1 MDIPQERK
9 LITEIPGPKSRAL
22 FERRAAAIPPGVA
35 NIHPIVTARSS
46 GAIVEDVDG
55 NRLIDLATGI
65 SVLNVG
71 HTAPEVVAAAQRQL
85 ELDTHTCFHVTAN
98 EPYIE
103 LAERLNALMPI
114 DGPVKTMFAN
124 SGAEAVENA
133 VKIARKATGRSAV
146 VAFDHAF
153 HGRTL
158 MGMSLTAKVMPYKQ
172 GMGPFAPE
180 VYRLPFAYAYRWPSG
195 PERCAEEALAYAVDE
210 MHKHIGEDNI
220 ACVVLEPIQGEGGFV
235 VPAPGFVK
243 GIAEFCAANGIVF
256 IADEIQS
263 GIGRAGRWFAIEA
276 EDVRPDIVTSAK
288 SLGGGLPI
296 SAISG
301 RADLMDAVHVG
312 GLGGTYGGNPVAAA
326 AALAVLD
333 LIERDALLDRA
344 SVVGDTIMARLRVL
358 EERHPQ
364 VGEVRGRGAMC
375 AMELVEDPHTKEPLA
390 AGTMN
395 RIAEGALEGGVI
407 VLTAGTYGNVVRLL
421 PPLTIEEPLL
431 ADGLD
436 VLEGA
441 LGGHPPLLLLHGAN
455 CLTWLLGSIDSPA
468 RQAATPRLVGTAL
481 VPQATALNQVL
492 FQTTGIV
499 GPALAGLLIAATS
512 PTAAYTVDLVSY
524 AGLLLAAL
532 AMAPVPPEPS
542 VSGVRPTGLP
552 AVREGFTYVRRD
564 RLIQSTFVIDLIA
577 MIFGMPQA
585 LFPILAVTGGPKLGD
600 LEAGLV
606 AAAVSPTFSVIS
618 GGLACVVGAFACA
631 AAYPEL
637 RRYEAPRTAVP

>member
-9 LITEIPGPKSRAL
+9 LITEVPGPKSRAL

-35 NIHPIVTARSS
+35 NIHPIVTARAS

-103 LAERLNALMPI
+103 LAERLNALVPI

-220 ACVVLEPIQGEGGFV
+220 ACVVLEPIQGEGGFI

-243 GIAEFCAANGIVF
+243 GIADFCAANGIVF
-256 IADEIQS
+256 VADEIQS
-263 GIGRAGRWFAIEA
+263 GMGRAGRWFAIES

-344 SVVGDTIMARLRVL
+344 NVVGDTIMARLRAL
-358 EERHPQ
+358 EERHPR

-375 AMELVEDPHTKEPLA
+375 AMELVEDPDTKEPLA
-390 AGTMN
+390 GDTMN
-395 RIAEGALEGGVI
+395 RIARGALEGGVI

-441 LGGHPPLLLLHGAN
+441 
-455 CLTWLLGSIDSPA
+455 
-468 RQAATPRLVGTAL
+468 
-481 VPQATALNQVL
+481 
-492 FQTTGIV
+492 
-499 GPALAGLLIAATS
+499 
-512 PTAAYTVDLVSY
+512 VD
-524 AGLLLAAL
+524 AAL
-532 AMAPVPPEPS
+532 
-542 VSGVRPTGLP
+542 R
-552 AVREGFTYVRRD
+552 
-564 RLIQSTFVIDLIA
+564 
-577 MIFGMPQA
+577 
-585 LFPILAVTGGPKLGD
+585 
-600 LEAGLV
+600 
-606 AAAVSPTFSVIS
+606 
-618 GGLACVVGAFACA
+618 
-631 AAYPEL
+631 
-637 RRYEAPRTAVP
+637 

>member
-1 MDIPQERK
+1 VTEVTPGGRKRQTVSMDIPQERK
-9 LITEIPGPKSRAL
+9 LVTEVPGPKSLAL

-35 NIHPIVTARSS
+35 NLHPIVTARAS

-85 ELDTHTCFHVTAN
+85 ELDTHSCFHVTAN

-103 LAERLNALMPI
+103 LAERLNALVPI

-133 VKIARKATGRSAV
+133 VKIARKATDRPAV

-195 PERCAEEALAYAVDE
+195 PEHCAEESLAYAVDE

-220 ACVVLEPIQGEGGFV
+220 ACVVLEPIQGEGGFI

-243 GIAEFCAANGIVF
+243 GIAEFCEANGIVF
-256 IADEIQS
+256 IADEIQC
-263 GIGRAGRWFAIEA
+263 GMGRAGRWFAIEA

-333 LIERDALLDRA
+333 LIERDGLLDRA
-344 SVVGDTIMARLRVL
+344 NVVGDAMMGRLRAL

-375 AMELVEDPHTKEPLA
+375 AMELVEDPDTKEPLVA
-390 AGTMN
+390 DTMN
-395 RIAEGALEGGVI
+395 RIAREALERGVI

-436 VLEGA
+436 VLEEA
-441 LGGHPPLLLLHGAN
+441 VH
-455 CLTWLLGSIDSPA
+455 
-468 RQAATPRLVGTAL
+468 
-481 VPQATALNQVL
+481 
-492 FQTTGIV
+492 
-499 GPALAGLLIAATS
+499 
-512 PTAAYTVDLVSY
+512 
-524 AGLLLAAL
+524 AAL
-532 AMAPVPPEPS
+532 
-542 VSGVRPTGLP
+542 
-552 AVREGFTYVRRD
+552 
-564 RLIQSTFVIDLIA
+564 Q
-577 MIFGMPQA
+577 
-585 LFPILAVTGGPKLGD
+585 
-600 LEAGLV
+600 
-606 AAAVSPTFSVIS
+606 
-618 GGLACVVGAFACA
+618 
-631 AAYPEL
+631 
-637 RRYEAPRTAVP
+637 